1 VSFFCIVIFVGR
13 EKTCYMTLLPCLQKV
28 REEGLRKK
36 NELSFLIGYR
46 LVQENILGNLLW
58 IIVKGEFI

>member
-1 VSFFCIVIFVGR
+1 
-13 EKTCYMTLLPCLQKV
+13 MTLLPCLQKV